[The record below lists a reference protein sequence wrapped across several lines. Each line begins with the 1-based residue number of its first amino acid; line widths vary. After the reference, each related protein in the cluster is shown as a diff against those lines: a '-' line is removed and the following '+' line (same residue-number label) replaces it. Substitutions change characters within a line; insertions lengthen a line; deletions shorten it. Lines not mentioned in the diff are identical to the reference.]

1 VEFSI
6 LLNCFHYYVF
16 IIKFY
21 IWFFWGYRSRSMN
34 PDNEVFLLNNPV
46 QPRIFGLTSKLGLY
60 YHNPITGQL
69 VTLRLKRRHPHP
81 IKNTFILL
89 NKYKSRLEKK
99 YTSTERITN
108 PERNHRMKE
117 YYKLVIRLLK
127 KNLRS
132 IKNCIA

>member
-1 VEFSI
+1 
-6 LLNCFHYYVF
+6 
-16 IIKFY
+16 
-21 IWFFWGYRSRSMN
+21 MN

-46 QPRIFGLTSKLGLY
+46 QPRIYGLTSKLVFY

-69 VTLRLKRRHPHP
+69 ETLRLRRRHPHP

-89 NKYKSRLEKK
+89 NKYRSKLGKN
-99 YTSTERITN
+99 YTSTKRITN
-108 PERNHRMKE
+108 LERNHRMKE

-132 IKNCIA
+132 IKNYIA